1 MPATMFSAGRDTRMN
16 KQDVKETMITFST
29 LTNLQDIL
37 ESILIKESLKFQ
49 NTRPNGSGLIRTKL
63 VSQAM

>member
-1 MPATMFSAGRDTRMN
+1 M
-16 KQDVKETMITFST
+16 KETMIAFTT
-29 LTNLQDIL
+29 LTNLQDTF

-49 NTRPNGSGLIRTKL
+49 NTRPNGSGLFIRTKL